1 MKAYGEI
8 IIFLLDR
15 QMTSVIQLQCT
26 NGIPPIFS
34 LPVKHQLPD
43 DTVAGLIIIVNSSI
57 WQQTANSFHVLM
69 INQTSLFTNVSE
81 RIRNIGNERQN
92 INLFIN
98 ELHLRWICIDSS
110 QRIK

>member
-8 IIFLLDR
+8 IIFLLPR
-15 QMTSVIQLQCT
+15 QMTSVTQFQCT
-26 NGIPPIFS
+26 NGTPPISS

-43 DTVAGLIIIVNSSI
+43 DTVAGPIIIVNSSI
-57 WQQTANSFHVLM
+57 WQQTDNSFHVLM

-81 RIRNIGNERQN
+81 CIRNIGNEGQN

-98 ELHLRWICIDSS
+98 ELHLHWIRIDSS